1 LHNVEVKT
9 ITLKG
14 VDVLKKAPLPYFAKY
29 FNSPLNSAEKFMK
42 SEDAGELEVS
52 ERNSISL
59 ENLSYA
65 LSCNPIQFPNCP
77 HAQPLFSKLENFTAT
92 TGCLLFYLPARH
104 LSSSR
109 RFWFTC
115 ITEFSSSGPGI
126 EKLATAFTAGERAF
140 VALESD
146 ASSFEKRPVPFAQSQ
161 IEWLLYAFSDAAA
174 ATVF

>member
-1 LHNVEVKT
+1 
-9 ITLKG
+9 
-14 VDVLKKAPLPYFAKY
+14 
-29 FNSPLNSAEKFMK
+29 
-42 SEDAGELEVS
+42 VS
-52 ERNSISL
+52 DRNSISL
-59 ENLSYA
+59 ENLPYA
-65 LSCNPIQFPNCP
+65 LIGHPIQFPNCP
-77 HAQPLFSKLENFTAT
+77 HAQSLFSKLENFTAT
-92 TGCLLFYLPARH
+92 TVCLHFYLPARH

-140 VALESD
+140 IALESD

-161 IEWLLYAFSDAAA
+161 IEWLLSAFSDAAA